1 VGWRLQFGLLAL
13 LWGASF
19 LFIKVGVEEIA
30 PIDVAFSRV
39 ALGAA
44 VLLAAVAL
52 TRDRLPRGRRLWGHL
67 FVVSILSNSVPF
79 TLFAYAERHVT
90 SVVAGLWNATTPLLV
105 MLVAILM
112 LPDERPTPRRIAGL
126 VAGFAGVVVVLGPWR
141 GLGGNELAGQLMCL
155 GAAACYGVF
164 FPYTRRFLAGEPDS
178 GVALS
183 AGQMLCATLQLG
195 VATALVGEAP
205 GHVSAEAAGS
215 LLALGALGTG
225 VAYILNFAIVRA
237 AGATTASTVTYVV
250 PVVSTELDITVLGEG
265 LEWNQPLGAA
275 VVLLSVAASQGLL
288 RTRRRSPAT

>member
-1 VGWRLQFGLLAL
+1 VHWRLQFGLLAL
-13 LWGASF
+13 MWGASF

-44 VLLAAVAL
+44 VLVGTVAV

-67 FVVSILSNSVPF
+67 FVVAVLANSVPF
-79 TLFAYAERHVT
+79 TLLAYAEQHVT

-112 LPDERPTPRRIAGL
+112 LPEERPTPRRVAGL

-164 FPYTRRFLAGEPDS
+164 FPYARRFLAGEPDS
-178 GVALS
+178 GVSLS
-183 AGQMLCATLQLG
+183 AGQMLCAVLQLG
-195 VATALVGEAP
+195 VATAIVGEAP
-205 GHVSAEAAGS
+205 GRVSAEVAGS

-250 PVVSTELDITVLGEG
+250 PVVSTVLGITVLGEG
-265 LEWNQPLGAA
+265 LEWNQPAGAA